1 MSILLATALGL
12 PWWSLLGA
20 YAVVGIAFALFYLPR
35 SIGRQVETYR
45 SLRQDTFAGVPIEKA
60 FCLAVEH
67 MAEVGHLD
75 RGMVDPEKYLPLLQ
89 APRYQLAQI
98 GEYFM
103 LHAALWPVMLP
114 YLMITDIL
122 QSFFRWVGDLLRS
135 LWLKVLRPIYRAIF
149 NQVAEVYRWIISWA
163 NREALADAEQL
174 AALKARHGG
183 AQ

>member
-20 YAVVGIAFALFYLPR
+20 YAVVGISFALLYLPR
-35 SIGRQVETYR
+35 SIRRQVETYR
-45 SLRQDTFAGVPIEKA
+45 AMRQDTFAGVPIEQA
-60 FCLAVEH
+60 FCQAVEH
-67 MAEVGHLD
+67 MADVGHID
-75 RGMVDPEKYLPLLQ
+75 CGMVDPESYL
-89 APRYQLAQI
+89 RQLAAKRFQLAAI

-103 LHAALWPVMLP
+103 LHATLWPAMMP
-114 YLMITDIL
+114 YLLITDIL
-122 QSFFRWVGDLLRS
+122 QSFFRWVGEVLRS
-135 LWLKVLRPIYRAIF
+135 LWLKVLLPIYRAIF
-149 NQVAEVYRWIISWA
+149 NQVTKVYRWIISWA